1 GLLVLHRFG
10 WSAARHWWM
19 GIDGAS
25 KAVLAAAAAG
35 GLLIFALVLAQFLLP
50 LSRLFEGY
58 WKEGKP
64 GRWLAVWGESRQLQR
79 WDKLDQ
85 RMGQA
90 AYLRRYQR
98 FPVSREQVMATQ
110 LGNVMRAAE

>member
-1 GLLVLHRFG
+1 MNSSSALGQVTDKWLSPREVHSLLLPGLAFSGSVGLLVLHRFG

-64 GRWLAVWGESRQLQR
+64 GRWL
-79 WDKLDQ
+79 
-85 RMGQA
+85 
-90 AYLRRYQR
+90 
-98 FPVSREQVMATQ
+98 
-110 LGNVMRAAE
+110 